1 MEAKEA
7 SGKDAAVEIGA
18 ELALDE
24 ARNGLVTNAASRE
37 KGLEVLADGL
47 VEKRLLGAPGRVGS
61 RRLAEVRACPAR
73 ARGPETS
80 SA

>member
-1 MEAKEA
+1 VEAKEA

-37 KGLEVLADGL
+37 KGLEVFADGL
-47 VEKRLLGAPGRVGS
+47 VEKGLLGAPGRVAS

-73 ARGPETS
+73 AT
-80 SA
+80 